1 MITRGTSD
9 LPSAPTSPSSRTYIV
24 PSDSDPQ
31 PASSAEE
38 GPVVADTVDVTG
50 TEEPWAAASARRTT
64 EPRPLR
70 PSKRLPAK
78 FITGTALAEARKGKK
93 TLIKRTAAGSSAA
106 PPKKPT
112 GDGERAS
119 GPTRRIRRCP
129 RRLRD
134 PGRRHQWRHQDQPTH
149 RQLRSARRRQ
159 RSGPTA
165 ASTWEPSCRHSSPA
179 CADAETVPTAQSRT
193 SAAAPDQV
201 TVDMAAQLYALK
213 EEVQQLRALGEIPP
227 AELCYLTTASF
238 PEGAKKAKGDYN
250 PPQAHLLAASRMFR
264 AFGTETGKLLTAMSF
279 WSAWITWPDAD
290 ASSEGAALED
300 GSTNS
305 NFSSDCSPSANL
317 PTATLQRAS
326 YEDILVALY
335 GLDTFGHEVWYDH
348 MCKLAP
354 RLRSLV
360 AKNKSAGPANTP
372 TRVQLTLLYSSMF
385 LGAALGHMQADG
397 PQWWSGFCETL
408 CGIDYQSPVWTLAL
422 VSALTQVKREGGRHV
437 SLGQSGD
444 FGRRDTLRR
453 PAIPESMRRLIPIN
467 RKGQEPCLLN
477 VAELPYSGGSRDR
490 CGNPRR
496 AHNWPD
502 RLPMRF
508 QEWIDG
514 TYAARGQAE
523 DGRQ

>member
-9 LPSAPTSPSSRTYIV
+9 LPSAPTSPSSRTYIA
-24 PSDSDPQ
+24 PSDSEPQ

-38 GPVVADTVDVTG
+38 GPVVADMVDAIG
-50 TEEPWAAASARRTT
+50 TEEPWAEASARRTT
-64 EPRPLR
+64 EPAPLR

-78 FITGTALAEARKGKK
+78 LITGTALAEARKGKK

-119 GPTRRIRRCP
+119 GDVKISRRIGSCEA
-129 RRLRD
+129 LGGD
-134 PGRRHQWRHQDQPTH
+134 NE
-149 RQLRSARRRQ
+149 A
-159 RSGPTA
+159 
-165 ASTWEPSCRHSSPA
+165 PSCRHSSQA
-179 CADAETVPTAQSRT
+179 CADAETVPTAESRT

-213 EEVQQLRALGEIPP
+213 AEVQQLRALVVHQTPAESSIAAYARGAGEIPP

-250 PPQAHLLAASRMFR
+250 PPQAHLLAASRIFR
-264 AFGTETGKLLTAMSF
+264 SFGTETGKLLTAMSF
-279 WSAWITWPDAD
+279 VLWMWELESVKFYVTPAWSAWITWPDAD

-317 PTATLQRAS
+317 PTATLQCAS
-326 YEDILVALY
+326 YEDILVALH
-335 GLDTFGHEVWYDH
+335 GLNTFGHEVWYDH
-348 MCKLAP
+348 MCKLVP

-372 TRVQLTLLYSSMF
+372 ARVRLTLLYSSMF
-385 LGAALGHMQADG
+385 LGAALGHMQADD

-408 CGIDYQSPVWTLAL
+408 RGIDYQSPVWTLAL
-422 VSALTQVKREGGRHV
+422 VSALTQVKRDGGRHV
-437 SLGQSGD
+437 SLG
-444 FGRRDTLRR
+444 RA
-453 PAIPESMRRLIPIN
+453 AILGAAMRRLIPIN

-496 AHNWPD
+496 AHN
-502 RLPMRF
+502 
-508 QEWIDG
+508 
-514 TYAARGQAE
+514 
-523 DGRQ
+523 

>member
-9 LPSAPTSPSSRTYIV
+9 LPSAPTSPSSRTYIA
-24 PSDSDPQ
+24 PSDSVPQ

-38 GPVVADTVDVTG
+38 GPVVADKVDVIG
-50 TEEPWAAASARRTT
+50 TEEPRAEASARRTT
-64 EPRPLR
+64 EPAPLR

-78 FITGTALAEARKGKK
+78 LITGAALAEARKGKK
-93 TLIKRTAAGSSAA
+93 TLIKRTAVGSSAA

-119 GPTRRIRRCP
+119 DAISGDVKISRRI
-129 RRLRD
+129 
-134 PGRRHQWRHQDQPTH
+134 G
-149 RQLRSARRRQ
+149 
-159 RSGPTA
+159 
-165 ASTWEPSCRHSSPA
+165 SCEA
-179 CADAETVPTAQSRT
+179 LGGDNEASRT

-213 EEVQQLRALGEIPP
+213 AEVQQIRALVAHQTPAESSIAAYARGAVTSVTSPNAKGEIPP

-264 AFGTETGKLLTAMSF
+264 SFGTETVGEVSRDACCAVGDLQ

-317 PTATLQRAS
+317 PTATLQCAS
-326 YEDILVALY
+326 YEDILVALH
-335 GLDTFGHEVWYDH
+335 GLNTFGHEVWYDH
-348 MCKLAP
+348 MCKLVP

-360 AKNKSAGPANTP
+360 AKSKSAGPANTP
-372 TRVQLTLLYSSMF
+372 ARVRLTLLFSSMF
-385 LGAALGHMQADG
+385 LSAALGHMQADD

-408 CGIDYQSPVWTLAL
+408 RGIDYQSPVWTLAL
-422 VSALTQVKREGGRHV
+422 VSALTQ
-437 SLGQSGD
+437 
-444 FGRRDTLRR
+444 
-453 PAIPESMRRLIPIN
+453 PAIPESMHRLIPIN
-467 RKGQEPCLLN
+467 RKGQEPCLLS
-477 VAELPYSGGSRDR
+477 VAELPYSGGS
-490 CGNPRR
+490 
-496 AHNWPD
+496 
-502 RLPMRF
+502 
-508 QEWIDG
+508 QWIDR
-514 TYAARGQAE
+514 TYGARGQAE
-523 DGRQ
+523 DGCQ